1 MIHEIISIL
10 GIVVSVVNTIV
21 GIIGIVIS
29 CIILKKEH
37 QKSNRSDQS

>member
-1 MIHEIISIL
+1 MLFEIISVI
-10 GIVVSVVNTIV
+10 GIVVTILNTIV

-37 QKSNRSDQS
+37 QKSNRPRQK